1 MNRFRSS
8 FIALATLSLF
18 GAAAAAPALAANG
31 GVPAPAAHKRDLAQE
46 EENRALVL
54 RFSDIVFNQ
63 HDLARAKPMMTEN
76 YIQHHPRVATG
87 REAFLAFFAKVIA
100 EHPQAHSEV
109 VRSATDGDLV
119 FVHVR
124 STGGPSN
131 NGVALVNIFRVE
143 NGKIA
148 EHWDVVQP
156 VPDTSANDNTM
167 F

>member
-1 MNRFRSS
+1 MLLLGGC
-8 FIALATLSLF
+8 AATTQTPDSIKS
-18 GAAAAAPALAANG
+18 APAA
-31 GVPAPAAHKRDLAQE
+31 AAHKRDLAQE
-46 EENRALVL
+46 ERNLALVL
-54 RFSDIVFNQ
+54 NFSEIVFNK
-63 HDLARAKPMMTEN
+63 HDLVLGKTMMTES
-76 YIQHHPRVATG
+76 YIQHNPHVASG
-87 REAFLAFFAKVIA
+87 RAAFLTFFAKVIA
-100 EHPQAHSEV
+100 EHPQAHAEV

-124 STGGPSN
+124 STGGASK

-156 VPDTSANDNTM
+156 VPDTSNNENTM